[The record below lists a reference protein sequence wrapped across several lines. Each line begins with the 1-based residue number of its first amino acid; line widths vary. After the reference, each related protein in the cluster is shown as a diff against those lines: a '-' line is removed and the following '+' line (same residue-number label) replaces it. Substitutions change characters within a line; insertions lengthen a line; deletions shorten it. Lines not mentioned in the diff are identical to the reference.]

1 MSVMIS
7 RLRHHGAPGL
17 QAQKC
22 SSTVKITASMKV
34 MGMTFSMVSP
44 SISATCMGRLDIVAS
59 LLGLRVSPRPTPR
72 NLREGEVDG
81 RFGTRANCECR
92 LKAKF
97 TLTKSIPQDAALRVR
112 INRVE
117 RVQLSCSWRQGHA
130 SEAIQPRWSLVHEE
144 LDLAFREG

>member
-22 SSTVKITASMKV
+22 SSTVKITASAKV
-34 MGMTFSMVSP
+34 MGMTFSIVSP
-44 SISATCMGRLDIVAS
+44 SIRATCMGRLDIVAS
-59 LLGLRVSPRPTPR
+59 LLGLCVSPRPTPR

-81 RFGTRANCECR
+81 RFETRANCERR

-97 TLTKSIPQDAALRVR
+97 TLTKSIPQETALRDR
-112 INRVE
+112 INPVE
-117 RVQLSCSWRQGHA
+117 RARLPWSWRQGHA
-130 SEAIQPRWSLVHEE
+130 SEA
-144 LDLAFREG
+144 